1 MYDSWGSS
9 WGATSAWG
17 SSWVHTAPVVVIDT
31 HDDVERINEYKRR
44 KEELHASILR
54 AFEEV
59 TGETKVP
66 TVQEIKTVE
75 KRKPLELRSLERI
88 TEQVNEYE
96 EIDKHILMLSKML
109 QDREMDD
116 IAYIASIL

>member
-9 WGATSAWG
+9 WASAWG
-17 SSWVHTAPVVVIDT
+17 TSWVHTAPVVVIDT

-75 KRKPLELRSLERI
+75 KKKPLELRSLQRI
-88 TEQVNEYE
+88 EEEVNEYE
-96 EIDKHILMLSKML
+96 EINQHILMLSKQL
-109 QDREMDD
+109 QEREMND
-116 IAYIASIL
+116 IAFILASL